1 VPSWLSL
8 LLLSLAWGP
17 PLVLLHELGHAFAA
31 LAVTDGE
38 VKIRMRP
45 GHALL
50 LWGEC
55 SYEPGRL
62 RTPRS
67 EALIAAAGP
76 AVTLVAAVAL
86 WWAALETGEPI
97 WRTDLGILEVGAL
110 CAIGQLLLTALPVR
124 YGPGLGAAGG
134 ESDGRA
140 VWRILTGAPPG
151 GLAREERRLGRR
163 ERPIGPVFATL
174 LAVIVVLAV
183 LVDPMTAV
191 FLVAIFGIAF
201 LLQRSG

>member
-50 LWGEC
+50 LWGERT
-55 SYEPGRL
+55 YEPESV
-62 RTPRS
+62 RTLRS
-67 EALIAAAGP
+67 EALIVAAGP
-76 AVTLVAAVAL
+76 AVTLVVAVAL
-86 WWAALETGEPI
+86 GWAAFGAEGFYRLDFGV
-97 WRTDLGILEVGAL
+97 LQVGAI
-110 CAIGQLLLTALPVR
+110 CAAGQLFLTALPLR
-124 YGPGLGAAGG
+124 YGPGLGPSGG

-140 VWRILTGAPPG
+140 LWRILTGAPPG
-151 GLAREERRLGRR
+151 GVAREEHRRGRP
-163 ERPIGPVFATL
+163 ERVIGPVFATI
-174 LAVIVVLAV
+174 LAALVVLAA
-183 LVDPMTAV
+183 LVDPIAAIL
-191 FLVAIFGIAF
+191 LVGMFGIAF
-201 LLQRSG
+201 FLQRSG

>member
-8 LLLSLAWGP
+8 LLLSLAWAP
-17 PLVLLHELGHAFAA
+17 PLILLHELGHAFAA

-55 SYEPGRL
+55 TYEPARL
-62 RTPRS
+62 RSPRS

-76 AVTLVAAVAL
+76 AVSLVVAVGL
-86 WWAALETGEPI
+86 GWAALETTP
-97 WRTDLGILEVGAL
+97 LGYPRGDFTTRVLDVGAL
-110 CAIGQLLLTALPVR
+110 SATGQLLLTALPLR
-124 YGPGLGAAGG
+124 YGPGIGPVGG

-151 GLAREERRLGRR
+151 GLARDERRP

-174 LAVIVVLAV
+174 LALVLVLAV
-183 LVDPMTAV
+183 LVDPMIAV
-191 FLVAIFGIAF
+191 FLVVIFGIAF